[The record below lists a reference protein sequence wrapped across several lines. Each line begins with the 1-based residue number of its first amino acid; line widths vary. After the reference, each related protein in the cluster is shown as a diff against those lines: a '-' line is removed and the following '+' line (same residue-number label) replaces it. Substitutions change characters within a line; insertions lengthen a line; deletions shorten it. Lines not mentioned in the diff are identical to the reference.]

1 MNKPDETPARRT
13 AEEIYQEV
21 QKLSADERELLLA
34 MLQQKDASGLATPEI
49 DQAWVKEIRRRVR
62 LLDEGKMKTIPMEE
76 ALQRAHDRL
85 ASLRK

>member
-49 DQAWVKEIRRRVR
+49 DQAWVEEIRRRVR

>member
-1 MNKPDETPARRT
+1 MIKPDETAVRRT
-13 AEEIYQEV
+13 VAEIYQEA

-34 MLQQKDASGLATPEI
+34 MLQQNDAPGLVTSDV
-49 DQAWVKEIRRRVR
+49 DQAWVEEIRHRVR
-62 LLDEGKMKTIPMEE
+62 LLDEGKMKTVPMEE

>member
-13 AEEIYQEV
+13 VEEIYQETK
-21 QKLSADERELLLA
+21 KLSAAERELLLA
-34 MLQQKDASGLATPEI
+34 MLQQNDAPGLVAPDI
-49 DQAWVKEIRRRVR
+49 DQAWIEEIRRRIR
-62 LLDEGKMKTIPMEE
+62 LLDEGKLKTVPMEE

>member
-49 DQAWVKEIRRRVR
+49 DQAWVQEIRRRVR

>member
-1 MNKPDETPARRT
+1 MHKPDETPARRT
-13 AEEIYQEV
+13 VEEIYQEA

-34 MLQQKDASGLATPEI
+34 MLQQHDAPGLVTPDI
-49 DQAWVKEIRRRVR
+49 DQAWVEEIRRRVR
-62 LLDEGKMKTIPMEE
+62 LLDEGKMKTVPMEE